1 MYAMKKIL
9 TELLFSVLLF
19 LGIFYATLQVDWM
32 KLFNLSPTIVGDRL
46 AEWVWDLTYNDLH
59 EVKSD
64 DVCLPIDTLVREMC
78 LANDIDTASV
88 NVLVSRNSDVNAF
101 VTVGRHLVVYTGLI
115 EKMDNESQ
123 LCAVIGHELA
133 HLELG
138 HVQSGI
144 RRQAVFQAILI
155 LLTGNSNVDGLI
167 KLTGRMLSN
176 TISRAK
182 ENDADA
188 EGARYLHAMHLDP
201 MEMANS
207 LEKLESYGVLSYLSD
222 HADSKDRAAR
232 IRKMQF
238 KSNGPFRQILMPET
252 WNTLKSHCE

>member
-32 KLFNLSPTIVGDRL
+32 KLFNLSPTIVGDKL

-144 RRQAVFQAILI
+144 RRQAVF
-155 LLTGNSNVDGLI
+155 
-167 KLTGRMLSN
+167 
-176 TISRAK
+176 
-182 ENDADA
+182 
-188 EGARYLHAMHLDP
+188 
-201 MEMANS
+201 
-207 LEKLESYGVLSYLSD
+207 
-222 HADSKDRAAR
+222 
-232 IRKMQF
+232 
-238 KSNGPFRQILMPET
+238 RQY
-252 WNTLKSHCE
+252 